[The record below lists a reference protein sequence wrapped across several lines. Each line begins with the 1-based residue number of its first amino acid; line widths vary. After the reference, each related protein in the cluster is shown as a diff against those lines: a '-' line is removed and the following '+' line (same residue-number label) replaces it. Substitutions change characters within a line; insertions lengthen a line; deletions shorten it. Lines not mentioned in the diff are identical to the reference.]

1 MSNVRTKELSPA
13 QPFSTFNLLDSA
25 MLSDFRMN
33 TYDWLKTKCSDL
45 KCGPDL
51 LTPPPPNPRSV
62 IAPFSKTVLIPLKEI
77 TRRCSLKS
85 SII

>member
-51 LTPPPPNPRSV
+51 LTPRPPTHDP
-62 IAPFSKTVLIPLKEI
+62 
-77 TRRCSLKS
+77 
-85 SII
+85 